1 MSYQLKKRIAG
12 GENQVLD
19 FKFEISDSRKI
30 ARSLVAFSNTDGGS
44 LLLGVKDNG
53 AIAGVR
59 SAEEYYM
66 VEAAA
71 QMYCRPE
78 IRYRLKE
85 YVLEGKNILEVI
97 VPRGDDIPYYAL
109 SKEDQWMVYIRVG
122 DRNML
127 ANNILLR
134 VWQRIKTNKGV
145 LIRYTDKEKV
155 LLEFLE
161 QNEKITFSRFRKMA
175 SISKHVAEIVLINFL
190 LLEIIEIVFDENQT
204 FYRLKPENRK
214 GTGKYYTGVTGNMAC

>member
-1 MSYQLKKRIAG
+1 MNFQLKNRISG
-12 GENQVLD
+12 GENQKLD

-30 ARSLVAFSNTDGGS
+30 AKSLVAFSNTDGGS

-53 AIAGVR
+53 TIAGVR

-78 IRYRLKE
+78 IKYRLKE
-85 YVLEGKNILEVI
+85 YQIDGKTILEVI
-97 VPRGDDIPYYAL
+97 VPKGEEIPYYAF
-109 SKEDQWMVYIRVG
+109 SKEDKWLVYIRVD
-122 DRNML
+122 DRNIL

-134 VWQRIKTNKGV
+134 VWHRIKSKQGV

-155 LLEFLE
+155 LLEYLE
-161 QNEKITFSRFRKMA
+161 NNTNITFSKFRK
-175 SISKHVAEIVLINFL
+175 IAEIPKHIAEVVIINFML
-190 LLEIIEIVFDENQT
+190 LDIIEIEFSENQT
-204 FYRLKPENRK
+204 FYRLKPENHK
-214 GTGKYYTGVTGNMAC
+214 GRGQFYTGSHLQHPA